1 MYYTYL
7 ENFTRRNFFCQFH
20 YLLACIGDICMFN
33 NSMHV
38 DNIEYFCLQRV
49 REVGK
54 QVGIKPLIIQ
64 GEELDKKGFGGMS
77 SSV

>member
-1 MYYTYL
+1 M
-7 ENFTRRNFFCQFH
+7 H
-20 YLLACIGDICMFN
+20 ACTGEVFMF

-38 DNIEYFCLQRV
+38 DSVEYFCLQRV

-64 GEELDKKGFGGMS
+64 GEELDKKRFGGTS
-77 SSV
+77 I